1 MATQCGRVMEQPRR
15 LQCRKRTWQTGKK
28 LIAQQ
33 RPGSSSSSSASGVR
47 PKDLFRGKLPSK
59 LGSMLGLLVLA
70 RAGVYVPLPGVDV
83 DSFQQTI
90 QSGGLLGYV
99 DQLAGG
105 SISNV
110 GVFSLGIVPY
120 INSSIVLQV
129 LSSSVPYLKSL
140 QKDEGE
146 AGRRKFQQYQRY
158 LALAFA
164 LVQAFGQCA
173 YIRPF
178 VTEFSFG
185 WLVESTCAL
194 TSGAMVLMYIG
205 ETLNELRLGN
215 GTSLLIF
222 ANIVSSLPQSATAAL
237 EQAKEQGSYNGLAA
251 YGVAFVAI
259 TLGIVYVQEAER
271 KLPISRGSRLEA
283 SSGLGRASYLPF
295 KVNSTGVL
303 PIIFSSSVLGI
314 PAAAARFT
322 GSKALLSAANVIG
335 PGGQAY
341 LPTQIFLIAFF
352 NYFYTFLQL
361 DPDDVSEQLKKQG
374 ASISGIRPGKA
385 TSAYVSATLARLS
398 VLGGVFLAVL
408 AGTPALVQRV
418 TQLQALRGFAGTS
431 VLILV
436 GVATDTVRRVKSEA
450 LESRYTSQVSTDLS
464 VSSTSISLSK
474 LSGSNTQADR
484 DSADADR

>member
-1 MATQCGRVMEQPRR
+1 VQPGDLLRGN
-15 LQCRKRTWQTGKK
+15 LPKK
-28 LIAQQ
+28 L
-33 RPGSSSSSSASGVR
+33 ASVA
-47 PKDLFRGKLPSK
+47 
-59 LGSMLGLLVLA
+59 GLLVLA
-70 RAGVYVPLPGVDV
+70 RSGVYVPLPGVDV

-90 QSGGLLGYV
+90 QKGGLLGYV

-129 LSSSVPYLKSL
+129 LSSSIPYLKSL

-178 VTEFSFG
+178 VTDFSFG

-194 TSGAMVLMYIG
+194 TAGAMALMYIG
-205 ETLNELRLGN
+205 ESLNELRLGN

-237 EQAKEQGSYNGLAA
+237 EQAKQQGSYTGLAV
-251 YGVAFVAI
+251 YGVAFVGI

-271 KLPISRGSRLEA
+271 KLPISRGSSLEA

-303 PIIFSSSVLGI
+303 PIIFSSSILGV
-314 PAAAARFT
+314 PAAAGRFT
-322 GSKALLSAANVIG
+322 GSKALQSVANLVG

-361 DPDDVSEQLKKQG
+361 DPDDVAEQLKKQG
-374 ASISGIRPGKA
+374 ASISGIRPGKS
-385 TSAYVSATLARLS
+385 TSQYISATLGRLS
-398 VLGGVFLAVL
+398 VLGGVFLALL
-408 AGTPALVQRV
+408 AGTPAIIERV

-436 GVATDTVRRVKSEA
+436 GVATDTVRRIKSEA
-450 LESRYTSQVSTDLS
+450 LESRYTSQVSSDLA
-464 VSSTSISLSK
+464 VSSTTTPTTKASQASS
-474 LSGSNTQADR
+474 SSSSSSSSSRGSE
-484 DSADADR
+484 